1 MARENLRVTMTMKIN
16 SVPESWKPYL
26 RISLAST
33 DQLRASELMIA
44 EGGAPCVESRFSSSH
59 NAYGYKVGES

>member
-1 MARENLRVTMTMKIN
+1 MTMTMKIN

-33 DQLRASELMIA
+33 VDQLRASELMIA
-44 EGGAPCVESRFSSSH
+44 EGGAPCVESPVH
-59 NAYGYKVGES
+59 TMHMDIK